1 MLTLSFR
8 RLAPRFIP
16 GAGAALVVLGI
27 VCGVSATSAAVGASQ
42 SAPKRVTGQYVGTIP
57 TTGAYVAVVADPL
70 KRGATRRGVLIY
82 VCDGQGLSAWFP
94 GFTTGNVIDIT
105 SKGRHVHATV
115 SQNRAVGTL
124 RLGGGQTLQFVAGRA
139 TGLAGLYLVK
149 HSIGHTEGASA
160 AGFALRATVTQSGP
174 STFHINGTVT
184 PQGGSSHRLDRTA
197 RFSGPVKKFSTW
209 IIPATGGIKGQ
220 AKTPTNTAGGGN
232 CSIWSKIKQLTFGV
246 FCGFFD

>member
-8 RLAPRFIP
+8 RLAPRLMR
-16 GAGAALVVLGI
+16 GAGAALVALGLAY
-27 VCGVSATSAAVGASQ
+27 GVSATSAAVGASQ
-42 SAPKRVTGQYVGTIP
+42 SAPKRVTGQYVGAIP

-70 KRGATRRGVLIY
+70 KRRATKRGVLVY

-94 GFTTGNVIDIT
+94 GFAAGNVIDIT

-124 RLGGGQTLQFVAGRA
+124 RLGGGQTLHFVAGRA
-139 TGLAGLYLVK
+139 TGLAGLYLVR
-149 HSIGHTEGASA
+149 HSIGQTEGASA
-160 AGFALRATVTQSGP
+160 AGFALRATVTQTGS

-184 PQGGSSHRLDRTA
+184 PHGGSSHRLDRTA
-197 RFSGPVKKFSTW
+197 TFSGPVKKFSTW
-209 IIPATGGIKGQ
+209 IIPANGEVKGE

-232 CSIWSKIKQLTFGV
+232 CSIWSKIKQLAFGV
-246 FCGFFD
+246 FCGFF